1 MAWLPEDVTDVE
13 LQPDASAGDILT
25 IRVETPAGWV
35 DIMGDIDITGRCL
48 MVYRAHVQ
56 SENGAN
62 RVGVANLRVIAKV
75 VLERMD
81 CDEARIEGAD
91 RTTGARP
98 GHQPRIIRFTR

>member
-1 MAWLPEDVTDVE
+1 MAWLPEDVTSLE
-13 LQPDASAGDILT
+13 LQPDASDGDILT
-25 IRVETPAGWV
+25 IRVVTPAGWV

-48 MVYRAHVQ
+48 MVFRAHIQ

-98 GHQPRIIRFTR
+98 GHRPRIVRFTR